1 MSLPLTRRIAQ
12 AALVVAASA
21 APLVAAGSASATEL
35 VPQTDLGQGVTKLA
49 DVPNS
54 GDAVQGAAHEVGQV
68 VGTTG
73 SATLAAGGPALG
85 DAAGNTAA
93 HTLPTDAALEK
104 LGPVGK
110 AGALTGA
117 AGTLSDKVAPAL
129 MDKVGPAVTEKVI
142 PATRTAT
149 AASPLGTVAKGL
161 PTGGLTQGLPAAGA
175 LGPVTGLAKAVPG
188 ADALAP
194 VTGLAE
200 HESANRLGSMPAL
213 GGGSS
218 PLGGATG
225 ALGPITGLLGGGL
238 PGGLPIGG

>member
-21 APLVAAGSASATEL
+21 TPFVAAGSASATEV
-35 VPQTDLGQGVTKLA
+35 VPPTDLGAGVTKLA

-54 GDAVQGAAHEVGQV
+54 GSAVQGATHEIGQV

-73 SATLAAGGPALG
+73 SATLAAGGPAAG
-85 DAAGNTAA
+85 DAAGNTLAS
-93 HTLPTDAALEK
+93 TLPDTDDALDQ

-110 AGALTGA
+110 ASVLTDQL
-117 AGTLSDKVAPAL
+117 GTLTERAAPAIQ
-129 MDKVGPAVTEKVI
+129 DKVGPAVTDKVV

-149 AASPLGTVAKGL
+149 ASPLGTVSKGL
-161 PTGGLTQGLPAAGA
+161 PTSSLTQSLPAAGA
-175 LGPVTGLAKAVPG
+175 LAPVTGVAQSLPG
-188 ADALAP
+188 GSALS
-194 VTGLAE
+194 GLAE
-200 HESANRLGSMPAL
+200 HESANRLGSMPGL

-225 ALGPITGLLGGGL
+225 ALGPVGGLLNGGLPLLGG
-238 PGGLPIGG
+238 